1 MDIKLAEIMLKF
13 ITRVC
18 NKHKGLCIE
27 KYSKL
32 SGEAIYKL
40 EACDCG

>member
-27 KYSKL
+27 MYSKL
-32 SGEAIYKL
+32 SGEVIYTL
-40 EACDCG
+40 EVYDCD

>member
-13 ITRVC
+13 VTRVC
-18 NKHKGLCIE
+18 NKHKGLCVE

-32 SGEAIYKL
+32 SGEVKYEL
-40 EACDCG
+40 EWCDCD